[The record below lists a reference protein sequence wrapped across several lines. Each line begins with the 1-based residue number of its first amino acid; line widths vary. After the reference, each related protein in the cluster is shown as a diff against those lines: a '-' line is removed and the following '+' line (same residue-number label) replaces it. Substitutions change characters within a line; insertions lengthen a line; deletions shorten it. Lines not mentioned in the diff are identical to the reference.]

1 MKKITKKQG
10 MIELRESVSKLVLN
24 GYVSLEKAESL
35 LNMENE
41 KYISLTKN
49 ICKRKGIRY
58 SNNEVVFEILE
69 GEKKGKKSWLNGLT
83 GTTWYKHNN
92 ENSSFI
98 IIDFSKD
105 DFNMCMAYS
114 IED

>member
-10 MIELRESVSKLVLN
+10 MMELRESTSRLVLN
-24 GYVSLEKAESL
+24 GYVNLEKANEL

-49 ICKRKGIRY
+49 ICKRKGIKY
-58 SNNEVVFEILE
+58 NNNEVVFEILE

-83 GTTWYKHNN
+83 GTKWYKYDNKN
-92 ENSSFI
+92 GSFI

-105 DFNMCMAYS
+105 DFNMCMVYT